1 MTSSPQLDVAT
12 DQGAVSAESS
22 RSAESPPSR
31 EVVVGADGSTTGLA
45 AVRWAAHEAAARGAP
60 LRIVHAATYLCEPP
74 APGAAPPELPRAR
87 SILATAYTAARHAEP
102 GMQVSTE
109 LVPDSPV
116 ATLLHACSDADLL
129 VLGISTTGAADE
141 LVLASLTQRVAA
153 RSTQPVAVVPRTRSD
168 GHRPGR
174 ADSAKERPVVAVR
187 GLGDDGDDHAVISF
201 AAAAARRTG
210 RPLSVVDLRPGAAPA
225 DDDWAQELGDLEV
238 NTTALPGAD
247 GVSLLRSVGPAPLLV
262 LATGHTA
269 RFHRALDRRHRW
281 LLRHCTCPMAL
292 VPPSAA

>member
-60 LRIVHAATYLCEPP
+60 LRIVHAATYLGEPP
-74 APGAAPPELPRAR
+74 VPGAAPPELPRAR

-102 GMQVSTE
+102 GVRVSTD
-109 LVPDSPV
+109 LVADSP
-116 ATLLHACSDADLL
+116 ATTLLRACSDADLL

-168 GHRPGR
+168 GHRAGR
-174 ADSAKERPVVAVR
+174 ADSAKERPVVALR
-187 GLGDDGDDHAVISF
+187 GLGDDRDDHAVINF

-210 RPLSVVDLRPGAAPA
+210 RPLSVVDLRPGTAPG
-225 DDDWAQELGDLEV
+225 DDDWAEELGDLEV
-238 NTTALPGAD
+238 STTALPGAD
-247 GVSLLRSVGPAPLLV
+247 GVNLLGSVGPAPLLV

-281 LLRHCTCPMAL
+281 LLRHCTRPMAL
-292 VPPSAA
+292 VPPTAA